1 MKVSTKGRYA
11 LRTMI
16 DLTIHEHGNPIP
28 LKEIAARQ
36 DISLKY
42 MEQII
47 SLLIKAKLVK
57 SVRGNSGGYLLAKP
71 SMQYTAGD
79 ILRAAEGDMSP
90 IACIEQNHTNCA
102 NADICSVL
110 PFWLGLNK
118 VINGYLDSVTLSE
131 LARQAEQISVR
142 AKCNPTH
149 KQTKTAK
156 QTATKTQT
164 QA

>member
-16 DLTIHEHGNPIP
+16 DLAVNDSGIPIP
-28 LKEIAARQ
+28 LKDIAARQ

-47 SLLIKAKLVK
+47 ALLIKAKLVK
-57 SVRGNSGGYLLAKP
+57 SVRGNNGGYMLAKS

-79 ILRAAEGDMSP
+79 ILRAAEGDMTP
-90 IACIEQNHTNCA
+90 IDCIKKNYSDCSR
-102 NADICSVL
+102 ADFCTVL
-110 PFWLGLNK
+110 PFWMGLNK

-131 LARQAEQISVR
+131 LARQ
-142 AKCNPTH
+142 
-149 KQTKTAK
+149 TKEK
-156 QTATKTQT
+156 SNIKI
-164 QA
+164 

>member
-16 DLTIHEHGNPIP
+16 DLTINDTGIPIP
-28 LKEIAARQ
+28 LKDIANRQ
-36 DISLKY
+36 NISLKY

-57 SVRGNSGGYLLAKP
+57 SVRGNNGGYLLAKP

-90 IACIEQNHTNCA
+90 IACIEKNHSNCYR
-102 NADICSVL
+102 ADHCSVL

-118 VINGYLDSVTLSE
+118 VINGYLDSVTLAE
-131 LARQAEQISVR
+131 LARQAKEMDIILT
-142 AKCNPTH
+142 CH
-149 KQTKTAK
+149 KQTEKK
-156 QTATKTQT
+156 
-164 QA
+164 

>member
-16 DLTIHEHGNPIP
+16 DLTVNETGNPIP
-28 LKEIAARQ
+28 LKDIANRQ
-36 DISLKY
+36 NISLKY

-57 SVRGNSGGYLLAKP
+57 SVRGNNGGYLLAKP

-79 ILRAAEGDMSP
+79 ILRAAEGDMAP
-90 IACIEQNHTNCA
+90 IACIENDHSKCKR
-102 NADICSVL
+102 ADYCSVL

-131 LARQAEQISVR
+131 LARQAKENNAMITCQQ
-142 AKCNPTH
+142 NE
-149 KQTKTAK
+149 KQNKK
-156 QTATKTQT
+156 DKK
-164 QA
+164 

>member
-16 DLTIHEHGNPIP
+16 DLAVNDSGNPIP
-28 LKEIAARQ
+28 LKDIAARQ

-47 SLLIKAKLVK
+47 ALLIKAKLVK
-57 SVRGNSGGYLLAKP
+57 SVRGNNGGYMLAKS

-79 ILRAAEGDMSP
+79 ILRAAEGDMTP
-90 IACIEQNHTNCA
+90 IDCIKKNHFDCSR
-102 NADICSVL
+102 ADFCTVL

-131 LARQAEQISVR
+131 LARQAKEKSHLKI
-142 AKCNPTH
+142 
-149 KQTKTAK
+149 
-156 QTATKTQT
+156 
-164 QA
+164 

>member
-16 DLTIHEHGNPIP
+16 DLAVNGTGAPIP
-28 LKEIAARQ
+28 LKDIATRQ
-36 DISLKY
+36 NISLKY

-57 SVRGNSGGYLLAKP
+57 SVRGNNGGYLLAKP

-90 IACIEQNHTNCA
+90 IACIEQNHTNCEQA
-102 NADICSVL
+102 NSCSVL
-110 PFWLGLNK
+110 PFWFGLNK

-131 LARQAEQISVR
+131 LARQAKELQATCIRSS
-142 AKCNPTH
+142 KH
-149 KQTKTAK
+149 QKKQ
-156 QTATKTQT
+156 ATNFDNII
-164 QA
+164 

>member
-16 DLTIHEHGNPIP
+16 DLTVNNTGNPIP
-28 LKEIAARQ
+28 LKDIAIRQ
-36 DISLKY
+36 NISLKY

-57 SVRGNSGGYLLAKP
+57 SVRGNNGGYLLAKS

-79 ILRAAEGDMSP
+79 ILRAAEGDMAP
-90 IACIEQNHTNCA
+90 IACIEKDHCNC
-102 NADICSVL
+102 NRADYCSVL
-110 PFWLGLNK
+110 PFWFGLNK

-131 LARQAEQISVR
+131 LARQAKENNAMITCQQ
-142 AKCNPTH
+142 NE
-149 KQTKTAK
+149 KQNKK
-156 QTATKTQT
+156 DKK
-164 QA
+164 

>member
-16 DLTIHEHGNPIP
+16 DLAVNETGNPIP

-36 DISLKY
+36 NISLKY

-57 SVRGNSGGYLLAKP
+57 SVRGNSGGYLLAKS

-90 IACIEQNHTNCA
+90 IACIEQNHTNCDH
-102 NADICSVL
+102 ADTCSML
-110 PFWLGLNK
+110 PFWFGLNK

-131 LARQAEQISVR
+131 LARQAKSLHIACQQKVKKNEEIKNQR
-142 AKCNPTH
+142 NEALK
-149 KQTKTAK
+149 
-156 QTATKTQT
+156 
-164 QA
+164 

>member
-16 DLTIHEHGNPIP
+16 DLTVNENGSPIP
-28 LKEIAARQ
+28 LKDIATRQ
-36 DISLKY
+36 NISLKY

-57 SVRGNSGGYLLAKP
+57 SVRGNNGGYLLAKP

-79 ILRAAEGDMSP
+79 ILRAAEGNMSP
-90 IACIEQNHTNCA
+90 IACIEENHSKCQR
-102 NADICSVL
+102 ADYCSVL

-131 LARQAEQISVR
+131 LARQAKETDMLVGCTEKNI
-142 AKCNPTH
+142 K
-149 KQTKTAK
+149 K
-156 QTATKTQT
+156 
-164 QA
+164 

>member
-16 DLTIHEHGNPIP
+16 DLTINDTGIPIP
-28 LKEIAARQ
+28 LKDIANRQ
-36 DISLKY
+36 NISLKY

-57 SVRGNSGGYLLAKP
+57 SVRGNNGGYLLAKP

-79 ILRAAEGDMSP
+79 ILQLTEGDMSP
-90 IACIEQNHTNCA
+90 IACIEKNHSNCYR
-102 NADICSVL
+102 ADHCSVL

-118 VINGYLDSVTLSE
+118 VINGYLDSVTLAE
-131 LARQAEQISVR
+131 LARQAKEMDIILT
-142 AKCNPTH
+142 CH
-149 KQTKTAK
+149 KQTEKK
-156 QTATKTQT
+156 
-164 QA
+164 

>member
-1 MKVSTKGRYA
+1 MKISTKGRYA

-16 DLTIHEHGNPIP
+16 DLAVNENGVPIP

-36 DISLKY
+36 NISLKY

-57 SVRGNSGGYLLAKP
+57 SIRGNSGGYLLSKP

-79 ILRAAEGDMSP
+79 ILRAAEGDLSP
-90 IACIEQNHTNCA
+90 IACIEQNHSNCER
-102 NADICSVL
+102 ADSCSVL
-110 PFWLGLNK
+110 PFWFGLNK

-131 LARQAEQISVR
+131 LARQAKEAR
-142 AKCNPTH
+142 ARCREFSKLH
-149 KQTKTAK
+149 KTV
-156 QTATKTQT
+156 
-164 QA
+164 

>member
-90 IACIEQNHTNCA
+90 IACIEKNHTNCA

-131 LARQAEQISVR
+131 LARQAQQISVT
-142 AKCNPTH
+142 AKCHAT
-149 KQTKTAK
+149 TKRTEKTIAK
-156 QTATKTQT
+156 K
-164 QA
+164 